1 MDFIF
6 LSKFQWNV
14 RLSNYVLQ
22 FAIFISIFA
31 HLFKSGMKL
40 EVHDH
45 WIFFTNFWFDDI
57 FTQAIN
63 MKCAAFKQ
71 YNLWFSDRNDLST
84 LSGKKTCQTS
94 MCIFCCYH
102 LTILNILRVR
112 FCLTSNRRTF
122 FFPGTEN
129 LNFGDWK
136 LLRNWGYLKVWK
148 LRGL

>member
-1 MDFIF
+1 MRTCAHVCVCEFYF
-6 LSKFQWNV
+6 ATH
-14 RLSNYVLQ
+14 RLLKNEWILYSYQNFNEMLGCQ
-22 FAIFISIFA
+22 FKYCSLLFSSAILRICS
-31 HLFKSGMKL
+31 
-40 EVHDH
+40 VHDH

-57 FTQAIN
+57 FTQSIN

-129 LNFGDWK
+129 LNFGD
-136 LLRNWGYLKVWK
+136 
-148 LRGL
+148 

>member
-1 MDFIF
+1 ME
-6 LSKFQWNV
+6 
-14 RLSNYVLQ
+14 
-22 FAIFISIFA
+22 
-31 HLFKSGMKL
+31 L

-129 LNFGDWK
+129 LNFGNFKAALASQGWPSCPYK
-136 LLRNWGYLKVWK
+136 PLSIRSLKQLNFYAVFS
-148 LRGL
+148 RQNSNFQIQGR